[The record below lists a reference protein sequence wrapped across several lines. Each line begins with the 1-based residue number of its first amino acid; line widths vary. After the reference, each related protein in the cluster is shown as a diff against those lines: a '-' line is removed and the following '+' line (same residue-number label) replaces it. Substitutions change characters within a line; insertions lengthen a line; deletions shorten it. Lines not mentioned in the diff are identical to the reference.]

1 MRSRFLILTSLFFL
15 FNLFIYA
22 QKTIQ
27 HTPFVRFTHGEKIEI
42 RGTVSGEVEWMRFY
56 FRYEGLNQFQVRE
69 MSKENGTF
77 VFELDTSIL
86 LSLQFEYYL
95 SAKVKDKIIN
105 YPADAPSMTVKV
117 TGESKEPLPEIP
129 QEFPSP
135 EEEEKKF
142 KLPLSV
148 NGSVQSRIAQKEEVE
163 GEKKTNASGN
173 LRVFHS
179 YQKEGAFSF
188 DFDSNFNYTN
198 TPVEGDKSFDLSN
211 MMLALLKDN
220 HTLRAGDININESEY
235 TVSGLGRRGM
245 EYIFDNQKVYF
256 HLFDVSSQQ
265 PKGFKGFGIPKS
277 NISIL
282 GGAIGYR
289 FFNDKVSLKAIY
301 LSGKDDPSQG
311 VNTGSS
317 PYYQSRKGN
326 VMSIVEE
333 TKLFENKLN
342 LKAEFAKSKYDG
354 DLTDDIGA
362 QSDNAYNL
370 GAGFNYGG
378 LSIGANY
385 RYTGKDFNPIGFQSF
400 TSDRKGYEALA
411 GFTKGIMNLTGSYIF
426 ERDNVKGD
434 PSQLTTKNGAG
445 NLSLAFTFS
454 PKVSLNLG
462 YKRSKQKTL
471 QNETEVSGQDYLTN
485 EYSSSLTLNLN
496 ESSSLNLAL
505 TNSTLSSK
513 SSPESET
520 SALTFNIGG
529 AFRKGE
535 RLTLNPMIGYS
546 KTLNKFTN
554 EKNLN
559 YNTLLT
565 GEIAFIPKV
574 FSLIFSSSFNRS
586 ETSTSATDTFDTTGG
601 LNLYL
606 DKLIKFGS
614 IILSVKGGYNL
625 NKVDEEKIADYK
637 IFFQLDFSF

>member
-1 MRSRFLILTSLFFL
+1 MRSRFLILAFLFFL
-15 FNLFIYA
+15 FNLLLYS

-27 HTPFVRFTHGEKIEI
+27 HNPVVRFTHGETLEI
-42 RGTVSGEVEWMRFY
+42 RASVKEEIEWMRFF
-56 FRYEGLNQFQVRE
+56 FRYEGVNQFQVRE
-69 MSKENGTF
+69 MIKENGSF
-77 VFELDTSIL
+77 VFEFDTSIL
-86 LSLQFEYYL
+86 PSLEFEYYL

-105 YPADAPSMTVKV
+105 YPADAPSNTVKV
-117 TGESKEPLPEIP
+117 IGESKEPLPEIP

-142 KLPLSV
+142 HLPISV
-148 NGSVQSRIAQKEEVE
+148 NGSVQSRIAQKEELE
-163 GEKKTNASGN
+163 GKKKTNASGN
-173 LRVFHS
+173 LRIFPS
-179 YQKEGAFSF
+179 YHKEGAISF

-198 TPVEGDKSFDLSN
+198 TPPEGDKSFDLSN
-211 MMLALLKDN
+211 MILSLSKDN

-245 EYIFDNQKVYF
+245 EYTFDNQKAYF

-282 GGAIGYR
+282 GGAVGYR
-289 FFNDKVSLKAIY
+289 FFNDKISLKAIY
-301 LSGKDDPSQG
+301 LSGKDDPTQG

-326 VMSIVEE
+326 VMAIVEE
-333 TKLFENKLN
+333 TKLFENKLT

-354 DLTDDIGA
+354 DLTDEISA
-362 QSDNAYNL
+362 QSDKAYNL

-378 LSIGANY
+378 FNIGAVY
-385 RYTGKDFNPIGFQSF
+385 RYTGKNFNPIGFQSF
-400 TSDRKGYEALA
+400 TSDRKGYEATA
-411 GFTKGIMNLTGSYIF
+411 GFTKGILNLTGSFIF
-426 ERDNVKGD
+426 ERDNVKSD

-445 NLSLAFTFS
+445 NLSVAFTFS
-454 PKVSLNLG
+454 PKVSLNIG
-462 YKRSKQKTL
+462 YKRNKQKTL
-471 QNETEVSGQDYLTN
+471 QNETEISGQDSLTN
-485 EYSSSLTLNLN
+485 EYSSSLTMNLN
-496 ESSSLNLAL
+496 DSSSLNLTL

-513 SSPESET
+513 SAPESET
-520 SALTFNIGG
+520 SAFTFNIGG

-535 RLTLNPMIGYS
+535 RLTLNPTIGYS

-565 GEIAFIPKV
+565 GEIAFLPKV
-574 FSLIFSSSFNRS
+574 FSFIFSGSFNRS
-586 ETSTSATDTFDTTGG
+586 ETIASSTDTFDTTGG

-614 IILSVKGGYNL
+614 VILSVKGSYNL
-625 NKVDEEKIADYK
+625 NKVDEVKTTDYK